1 MDEKMCVY
9 YTLEEMKAVEN
20 YIESALGITDE
31 SGFDAHEIQSDYIH
45 SDVLIRKN
53 ENGETVFASLGMGAR
68 EMKTPREGYE
78 RTELVMF
85 CADEIEVDTEESF
98 QLAST
103 VNGMTKYPFLNDTWF
118 GTGHTVSMS
127 QSDKEKYGYDAFAL
141 LENTEPTEVT
151 DLGVVHFLTMI
162 PIYEDER
169 EWIMENNTFDYLEL
183 LFEEFGRDALYV
195 DKPREHF
202 IPVEEQT
209 ENIFMKSFMNMFDID
224 EETYYRF
231 VDFIESMRQ
240 EGEEVTY
247 DMMGKWIEE
256 NRPKQRTKNDTSK
269 FL

>member
-9 YTLEEMKAVEN
+9 YTFEEMKAVEN
-20 YIESALGITDE
+20 YIESVLGITDE

-103 VNGMTKYPFLNDTWF
+103 VNGMTKYPFLNNTWF

-127 QSDKEKYGYDAFAL
+127 KSDKEKYGYDAFAL
-141 LENTEPTEVT
+141 LENTEPADIP

-169 EWIMENNTFDYLEL
+169 KWIMQNNTLDYLEL

-195 DKPREHF
+195 NKPREHF
-202 IPVEEQT
+202 IPDDEQAD
-209 ENIFMKSFMNMFDID
+209 ELFMKNFINIFGID
-224 EETYYRF
+224 EETYYKLG
-231 VDFIESMRQ
+231 EYLAEKEKS
-240 EGEEVTY
+240 GEEVTY
-247 DMMGKWIEE
+247 EMIGEWIGKNCTE
-256 NRPKQRTKNDTSK
+256 
-269 FL
+269 